1 MVRDVITKDRHNEC
15 QGDCRTDK
23 LITPA
28 TKMSWSDFENWSS
41 ESERTSQT
49 TGCCAT
55 ITRQLTLRFQ
65 FKNFWRRKTFPY
77 FPHPPNSPDLA
88 PCDFYLFSKLK
99 LKLKG
104 HHFETMENITDEL
117 CKSQI
122 KHHLDATLCRFY
134 FCRVSLH
141 VSGVKRPSSGVF
153 KTSTAATGT
162 CVIVAGKSSHLL
174 IRTGGPNKEM

>member
-1 MVRDVITKDRHNEC
+1 MPLYRELWFLSGTKFSKRDEKLLKTTLVLYDQSRQHNDQNVEMVRDVITKDRHNEC

-99 LKLKG
+99 FKLKG
-104 HHFETMENITDEL
+104 RL
-117 CKSQI
+117 
-122 KHHLDATLCRFY
+122 
-134 FCRVSLH
+134 
-141 VSGVKRPSSGVF
+141 SGRW
-153 KTSTAATGT
+153 KT
-162 CVIVAGKSSHLL
+162 
-174 IRTGGPNKEM
+174 